1 MIAVIK
7 IKIKVFPY
15 TTAIENVN
23 QIITVIE
30 IKINTFFIVKLFRMQ
45 DFNKNSL
52 TTVCE
57 NTVIYWVTLAQFEI
71 SMLHNIYVLS

>member
-23 QIITVIE
+23 QIIAVIE
-30 IKINTFFIVKLFRMQ
+30 IKINTFFIVKLFHMQ
-45 DFNKNSL
+45 DLNKKQFNNNL
-52 TTVCE
+52 
-57 NTVIYWVTLAQFEI
+57 
-71 SMLHNIYVLS
+71 

>member
-23 QIITVIE
+23 QIIAVIE

-52 TTVCE
+52 TTVYE
-57 NTVIYWVTLAQFEI
+57 NTVNSSGL
-71 SMLHNIYVLS
+71 L

>member
-1 MIAVIK
+1 MIAVNK

-23 QIITVIE
+23 QIIAVIE

-57 NTVIYWVTLAQFEI
+57 YTVNSSGL
-71 SMLHNIYVLS
+71 L

>member
-23 QIITVIE
+23 QIIAVIE

-57 NTVIYWVTLAQFEI
+57 NAVNSSGL
-71 SMLHNIYVLS
+71 L

>member
-30 IKINTFFIVKLFRMQ
+30 IKINTFLLLSYSTCRTLT
-45 DFNKNSL
+45 KNSL
-52 TTVCE
+52 TTICE
-57 NTVIYWVTLAQFEI
+57 NTVNNSGQL
-71 SMLHNIYVLS
+71 

>member
-23 QIITVIE
+23 QIIAVIE

-45 DFNKNSL
+45 DINKNSL
-52 TTVCE
+52 TTICE
-57 NTVIYWVTLAQFEI
+57 NTVNNSGQL
-71 SMLHNIYVLS
+71 

>member
-23 QIITVIE
+23 QIIAVIE

-57 NTVIYWVTLAQFEI
+57 NTVNSWVALAQFEI
-71 SMLHNIYVLS
+71 SILHNIYVLS

>member
-23 QIITVIE
+23 QMIAVIK
-30 IKINTFFIVKLFRMQ
+30 IKINTFFIVKLFHMQ
-45 DFNKNSL
+45 DLNKKQFNNNL
-52 TTVCE
+52 
-57 NTVIYWVTLAQFEI
+57 
-71 SMLHNIYVLS
+71 

>member
-1 MIAVIK
+1 MQTKMIAVIK

-15 TTAIENVN
+15 TTAIKNVN
-23 QIITVIE
+23 QIIAVIE

-52 TTVCE
+52 TTICG
-57 NTVIYWVTLAQFEI
+57 NTVNNSGL
-71 SMLHNIYVLS
+71 L

>member
-15 TTAIENVN
+15 ITIIGNAN
-23 QIITVIE
+23 QMITIIE
-30 IKINTFFIVKLFRMQ
+30 IKINTFFIVKLFRIQ

-52 TTVCE
+52 TTICE
-57 NTVIYWVTLAQFEI
+57 NTVNI
-71 SMLHNIYVLS
+71 SGLL

>member
-15 TTAIENVN
+15 NTAIENAN
-23 QIITVIE
+23 QMIAVIK
-30 IKINTFFIVKLFRMQ
+30 IKINTFFIVKLFHMQ

-57 NTVIYWVTLAQFEI
+57 NTVNSSGL
-71 SMLHNIYVLS
+71 L

>member
-23 QIITVIE
+23 QIIAVIE

-57 NTVIYWVTLAQFEI
+57 NIVNSSGL
-71 SMLHNIYVLS
+71 L

>member
-23 QIITVIE
+23 QIIAVIE

-52 TTVCE
+52 TVLCEDTV
-57 NTVIYWVTLAQFEI
+57 NNSGL
-71 SMLHNIYVLS
+71 L

>member
-1 MIAVIK
+1 MIAVIE

-15 TTAIENVN
+15 TTAIENAN
-23 QIITVIE
+23 QMIAVIK

-57 NTVIYWVTLAQFEI
+57 NTVNNSGQL
-71 SMLHNIYVLS
+71 

>member
-23 QIITVIE
+23 QIIAVIE

-57 NTVIYWVTLAQFEI
+57 NTVNNSGQL
-71 SMLHNIYVLS
+71 